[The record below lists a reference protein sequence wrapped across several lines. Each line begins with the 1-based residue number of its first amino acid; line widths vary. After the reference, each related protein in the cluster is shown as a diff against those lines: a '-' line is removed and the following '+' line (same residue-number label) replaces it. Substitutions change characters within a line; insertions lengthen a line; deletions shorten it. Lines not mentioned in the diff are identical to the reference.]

1 MIVSYYAN
9 NSFIPQLLNISFLL
23 PWYPSAASTV
33 WEFFILKIC
42 ITIYTNHRSTKK
54 KKKKKKL
61 VGCLVNVLYD
71 TRRNNL
77 FYQIFNID

>member
-54 KKKKKKL
+54 KKKKQN